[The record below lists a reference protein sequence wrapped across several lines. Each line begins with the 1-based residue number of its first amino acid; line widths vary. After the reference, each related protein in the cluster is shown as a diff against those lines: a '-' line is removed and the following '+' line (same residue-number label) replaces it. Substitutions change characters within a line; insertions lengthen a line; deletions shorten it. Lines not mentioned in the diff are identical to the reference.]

1 MREPYPLMIDFDQRR
16 TCNRLHQSNQQRFW
30 EEAMGLQTRPSAYA
44 LAIALV
50 WSSGALA
57 QQNKAEVLHWW
68 TSAGE
73 SAAVNVFA
81 DQFTKT
87 GGTWVDNAI
96 AGGAN
101 ARAAGIN
108 RMVGGNPPTMMQF
121 NTGKQFD
128 ELVSNDLLRDVEKQ
142 AQAGKWREIMPK
154 PIVDATVRDGK
165 FYAVPVNIHGQNW
178 LFYNTKVF
186 ADAGLEPPKTFPEF
200 IATGEKLK
208 EKGVIPLALGGQ
220 PNWEHNLFRAV
231 LVGHGGA
238 DLFRKVYGGRDQSA
252 AKSATFKEA
261 AELFGKM
268 RGLVDP
274 GSPGRNW
281 NDAASLVITGKAAMH
296 FNGDWAKGE
305 FIAAGQTAGKEYG
318 CALVGEAG
326 GKLVIGGDVF
336 VFPKTRD
343 KTVQAT
349 QDKLAEVLLDPN
361 TQVEFNNK
369 KGSIPVRMDVEVSS
383 MDICAQKSHAVLLDP
398 ANQVEAM
405 ELLSTPNF
413 TGAMQDAVTQ
423 YWNNPTMSA
432 DAFVD
437 KVTAAM
443 RDAS

>member
-1 MREPYPLMIDFDQRR
+1 MRL
-16 TCNRLHQSNQQRFW
+16 N
-30 EEAMGLQTRPSAYA
+30 TRISAYTLSVA
-44 LAIALV
+44 LLC
-50 WSSGALA
+50 SSSALA
-57 QQNKAEVLHWW
+57 QQKAEVLHWW

-73 SAAVNVFA
+73 SAGVRVFA
-81 DQFTKT
+81 DQFTKA

-101 ARAAGIN
+101 ARTAGIN

-154 PIVDATVRDGK
+154 PIVDATVRNGK

-186 ADAGLEPPKTFPEF
+186 ADAGLEAPKTFPEL
-200 IATGEKLK
+200 IASGEKLK
-208 EKGVIPLALGGQ
+208 AKGIIPLALGGQ

-238 DLFRKVYGGRDQSA
+238 DMFRKLYGARDQKA
-252 AKSATFKEA
+252 MKDPKFKEVV
-261 AELFGKM
+261 ELFGKM
-268 RGLVDP
+268 RALVDP

-281 NDAASLVITGKAAMH
+281 NDATALVITNKAAMH

-318 CALVGEAG
+318 CTLVGQEP
-326 GKLVIGGDVF
+326 KLQIGGDVF
-336 VFPKTRD
+336 VFPATKD
-343 KTVQAT
+343 KDQLAT
-349 QDKLAEVLLDPN
+349 QDKLIEVLLDP
-361 TQVEFNNK
+361 TSQIEFNKK
-369 KGSIPVRMDVEVSS
+369 KGSIPVRMDVDVSS
-383 MDICAQKSHAVLLDP
+383 MDACAQKANAVLKDP

-405 ELLSTPNF
+405 ELISTPNF
-413 TGAMQDAVTQ
+413 SGAMQDAVTQ
-423 YWNNPTMSA
+423 YWNNPSMSA
-432 DAFVD
+432 DTFID
-437 KVTAAM
+437 KVIAAM

>member
-1 MREPYPLMIDFDQRR
+1 MRL
-16 TCNRLHQSNQQRFW
+16 N
-30 EEAMGLQTRPSAYA
+30 TRISAYTLSVA
-44 LAIALV
+44 LLC
-50 WSSGALA
+50 SSSALA
-57 QQNKAEVLHWW
+57 QQKAEVLHWW

-73 SAAVNVFA
+73 SAGVRVFA
-81 DQFTKT
+81 DQFTKA

-101 ARAAGIN
+101 ARTAGIN

-154 PIVDATVRDGK
+154 PIVEASVRNGK
-165 FYAVPVNIHGQNW
+165 FYAVPINIHGQNW

-186 ADAGLEPPKTFPEF
+186 ADAGLEAPKTFPEL
-200 IATGEKLK
+200 IASGEKLK
-208 EKGVIPLALGGQ
+208 AKGIIPLALGGQ

-238 DLFRKVYGGRDQSA
+238 DMFRKLYGARDQKA
-252 AKSATFKEA
+252 MKDPKFKEVV
-261 AELFGKM
+261 ELFGKM
-268 RGLVDP
+268 RALVDP

-281 NDAASLVITGKAAMH
+281 NDATALVITNKAAMH

-318 CALVGEAG
+318 CTLVGQEP
-326 GKLVIGGDVF
+326 KLQIGGDVF
-336 VFPKTRD
+336 VFPATKD
-343 KTVQAT
+343 KVQLAT
-349 QDKLAEVLLDPN
+349 QDKLIEVLLDP
-361 TQVEFNNK
+361 TSQIEFNKK
-369 KGSIPVRMDVEVSS
+369 KGSIPVRMDVDVSS
-383 MDICAQKSHAVLLDP
+383 MDACAQKANAVLKDP

-405 ELLSTPNF
+405 ELISTPNF
-413 TGAMQDAVTQ
+413 SGAMQDAVTQ
-423 YWNNPTMSA
+423 YWNNPSMSA
-432 DAFVD
+432 DTFID
-437 KVTAAM
+437 KVIAAM

>member
-1 MREPYPLMIDFDQRR
+1 MNPK
-16 TCNRLHQSNQQRFW
+16 
-30 EEAMGLQTRPSAYA
+30 TRISAYTVSVA
-44 LAIALV
+44 LI
-50 WSSGALA
+50 WSSGAFA
-57 QQNKAEVLHWW
+57 QKAEVLHWW

-73 SAAVNVFA
+73 SAAVKVFA
-81 DQFTKT
+81 DQYTKA
-87 GGTWVDNAI
+87 GGAWADNAI

-101 ARAAGIN
+101 ARAAAIN
-108 RMVGGNPPTMMQF
+108 RMVGGNPPAMAQF

-128 ELVSNDLLRDVEKQ
+128 ELVSNELLRDVEAQ
-142 AQAGKWREIMPK
+142 AKAGKWRELMPK

-186 ADAGLEPPKTFPEF
+186 ADAGVEPPKTFPEL
-200 IATGEKLK
+200 IDTGEKLK
-208 EKGVIPLALGGQ
+208 AKGVIALALGGQ

-238 DLFRKVYGGRDQSA
+238 DLFRKVYGGRETSA
-252 AKSATFKEA
+252 ASSAKFKES

-268 RGLVDP
+268 RSLVDP

-305 FIAAGQTAGKEYG
+305 FVSAGQTAGKEYG
-318 CALVGEAG
+318 CTIVGEGG

-336 VFPKTRD
+336 VFPATKD
-343 KTVQAT
+343 KTVLAAQE
-349 QDKLAEVLLDPN
+349 KLAHILTDPT
-361 TQVEFNNK
+361 TQIEFNKK
-369 KGSIPVRMDVEVSS
+369 KGSIPVRMDVDVSS
-383 MDICAQKSHAVLLDP
+383 MDMCAQKSHAVLSDP

-413 TGAMQDAVTQ
+413 SGAMQDAVTQ
-423 YWNNPTMSA
+423 YWNNPNMSA
-432 DAFVD
+432 DAFVE

-443 RDAS
+443 RNAS